1 MYYIKNTFIIN
12 IYVTFFINVNIN
24 LYICIYR
31 LCSVIYENTV
41 LIDLL
46 ISSQRWFQHKRL
58 TNRREN
64 SIYAWRSLIS
74 SQAREVWRKLCQV

>member
-64 SIYAWRSLIS
+64 NIYAWRSLIS